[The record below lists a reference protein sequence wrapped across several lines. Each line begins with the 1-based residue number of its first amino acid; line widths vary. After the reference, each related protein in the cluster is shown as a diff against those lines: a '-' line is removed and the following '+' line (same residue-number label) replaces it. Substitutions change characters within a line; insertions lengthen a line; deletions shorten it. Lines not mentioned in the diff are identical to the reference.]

1 MDDALVR
8 GGREHLAGR
17 RNVFWSYARPPHA
30 CEGQLETP
38 PMIVELDAA
47 LPPERVR
54 ALYDR
59 LGPRV
64 EKLRPAGDFPR
75 QAAVELLGVR
85 PGERVL
91 ELGSGNGATF
101 VRLARAATAGSLVV
115 DDTPIRACALD
126 LSRTMVSFTED
137 AVRAAGLQSTT
148 EVRRGDARQ
157 LPYADESFDAVY
169 SSYVLDLLRADDIAS
184 VLKEARRVLKPGGRL
199 ALVSLSPG
207 VTTLARLFAAGHT
220 FLYRFHPEW
229 FLGCRPIALTT
240 YLGAGGFALRER
252 RHYFQWHPS
261 EVILAERPYPP
272 VVRRQT
278 GRPLL
283 HH

>member
-1 MDDALVR
+1 
-8 GGREHLAGR
+8 
-17 RNVFWSYARPPHA
+17 
-30 CEGQLETP
+30 
-38 PMIVELDAA
+38 MIVELDAA
-47 LPPERVR
+47 LPTERVR

-64 EKLRPAGDFPR
+64 ERLRPAGDFPR
-75 QAAVELLGVR
+75 QTAVELLGVR

-101 VRLARAATAGSLVV
+101 VRLARAATAGSLVI

-126 LSRTMVSFTED
+126 LSRTMVSLTED
-137 AVRAAGLQSTT
+137 AVRAAGLHSTT

-169 SSYVLDLLRADDIAS
+169 SSYLLDLLRAEDIPR

-207 VTTLARLFAAGHT
+207 VTTLGRLFAAGHT
-220 FLYRFHPEW
+220 LLYRFHPEW
-229 FLGCRPIALTT
+229 FLGCRPIVLTA

-252 RHYFQWHPS
+252 HHYFRWHPS
-261 EVILAERPYPP
+261 EVLLAERPYPP

-278 GRPLL
+278 ARPFLL
-283 HH
+283 Q